1 MGCRPWL
8 AGGFPGRS
16 ILVPVSP
23 DGHRDGLGADQRRGA
38 RVAALAARS
47 AERFYA
53 PWDWVNT
60 SARVMLV
67 GITPGLH
74 QATEGLAEA
83 RRSLANG
90 LSPEDAL
97 RRADAVG
104 SFSGPLR
111 TNLVTMLDGIGLAA
125 ALGIESTAQLFD
137 EMHHLAG
144 HVSAIDYPVFVH
156 GRNYGGRARP
166 SSGIRCWPR
175 WCAPAWEPGL
185 RCRSTRLWCPW
196 ERPPR
201 PPWTSWHVR
210 DSWTVDGACSAF
222 LILPEPTGIGSVCTP
237 SGVPIW
243 HALSSCG
250 APDWSAEFSRR
261 DRFGGRCRAR
271 TDDLL
276 VVSELLYRLS

>member
-1 MGCRPWL
+1 M
-8 AGGFPGRS
+8 AGLTRAAYRFS
-16 ILVPVSP
+16 YV
-23 DGHRDGLGADQRRGA
+23 DQGECARRC
-38 RVAALAARS
+38 S
-47 AERFYA
+47 
-53 PWDWVNT
+53 
-60 SARVMLV
+60 
-67 GITPGLH
+67 
-74 QATEGLAEA
+74 LAE
-83 RRSLANG
+83 S
-90 LSPEDAL
+90 
-97 RRADAVG
+97 
-104 SFSGPLR
+104 R
-111 TNLVTMLDGIGLAA
+111 TR
-125 ALGIESTAQLFD
+125 IESTAQLFD

-156 GRNYGGRARP
+156 GRNYGGASPPLVRHPVLASLVRP
-166 SSGIRCWPR
+166 CLG
-175 WCAPAWEPGL
+175 PGL
-185 RCRSTRLWCPW
+185 RWRSTRSWCPW

-201 PPWTSWHVR
+201 PPWPSWHVR

>member
-38 RVAALAARS
+38 RVAALAPRS
-47 AERFYA
+47 A
-53 PWDWVNT
+53 DWLAT
-60 SARVMLV
+60 SPPSTIQSSCMA
-67 GITPGLH
+67 
-74 QATEGLAEA
+74 AT
-83 RRSLANG
+83 
-90 LSPEDAL
+90 
-97 RRADAVG
+97 
-104 SFSGPLR
+104 
-111 TNLVTMLDGIGLAA
+111 
-125 ALGIESTAQLFD
+125 TA
-137 EMHHLAG
+137 
-144 HVSAIDYPVFVH
+144 
-156 GRNYGGRARP
+156 GRARP

-185 RCRSTRLWCPW
+185 RWRSTRLWSPW

-250 APDWSAEFSRR
+250 APDRSAEFSRR
-261 DRFGGRCRAR
+261 DRSGGDDGTR
-271 TDDLL
+271 THDPLL
-276 VVSELLYRLS
+276 AKQVL